1 MINSNDHNYYD
12 AAAVHAG
19 IENLLRK
26 TKLTKKKYVTISHIE
41 DIGLRWWI
49 YNIGIKFNGNALHRH
64 PVV

>member
-41 DIGLRWWI
+41 DIGLR
-49 YNIGIKFNGNALHRH
+49 
-64 PVV
+64 